1 MFVNLRHSSIQTK
14 GRLGRMVD
22 QNGGKIYFIQI
33 EIFFAEVHLVIY
45 RNRRENK
52 NFDVMGTLN
61 LSANHAKPNLELV
74 TPDSL
79 HSSVVILA
87 IFKTMP
93 LPCLQIISEIK
104 GCRHRIRENSYS
116 KLFLNNIRLKIA
128 RPYTSFKRSKS

>member
-1 MFVNLRHSSIQTK
+1 
-14 GRLGRMVD
+14 MVD

-79 HSSVVILA
+79 HSSFVIPA
-87 IFKTMP
+87 IFKTMS
-93 LPCLQIISEIK
+93 LPSANYFGNQGPRISDSGEFI
-104 GCRHRIRENSYS
+104 C
-116 KLFLNNIRLKIA
+116 
-128 RPYTSFKRSKS
+128 